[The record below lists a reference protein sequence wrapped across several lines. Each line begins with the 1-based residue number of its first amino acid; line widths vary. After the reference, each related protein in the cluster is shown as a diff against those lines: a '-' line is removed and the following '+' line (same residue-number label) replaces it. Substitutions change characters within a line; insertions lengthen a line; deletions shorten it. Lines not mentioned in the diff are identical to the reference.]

1 MYFFL
6 ILSTKHVKRIDL
18 EEMAL
23 SLNLI
28 IALLVMRN
36 AYQLQTNAHLEIVK
50 IFEIPVLLQCL
61 IK

>member
-1 MYFFL
+1 M
-6 ILSTKHVKRIDL
+6 LSSRHANRIDS

-23 SLNLI
+23 NLDLI

-36 AYQLQTNAHLEIVK
+36 AYQLQTNARLKIVK